1 MASIW
6 DSGEGGPTAG
16 AGSFS
21 EETIVVAFVPQNTF
35 TLTTFT
41 YVPGAGQLM
50 VFVNGVYQKRSV
62 YTELSLDTIRL
73 DTFLEAGEEVTVVK
87 IGA

>member
-6 DSGEGGPTAG
+6 DSGKRGPTAG
-16 AGSFS
+16 AVSFL

-62 YTELSLDTIRL
+62 YTELSIDTIRL
-73 DTFLEAGEEVTVVK
+73 DAYLVAGEEVTVIK